1 MESKLNERMDE
12 LNNKKQQIAETNGNT
27 NISGDDLIGINA
39 GGKIIAA
46 KRSTLT
52 QLDGTRLEALFSGR
66 WDKKILRDSH
76 GRIFLDVNPKCFQAI
91 VDYLTELLISSEDN
105 LPKLLPSVDDD
116 EKDIMNQHIDL
127 FGLLYN
133 KRHLVYLTVR

>member
-1 MESKLNERMDE
+1 MEEVNTANKRLKLALDNHERDLKEQIAELDDIESKLNERMDE
-12 LNNKKQQIAETNGNT
+12 LNNKKQLIAQTNGST
-27 NISGDDLIGINA
+27 NLSGDNLIEINA

-76 GRIFLDVNPKCFQAI
+76 GRSFW
-91 VDYLTELLISSEDN
+91 
-105 LPKLLPSVDDD
+105 
-116 EKDIMNQHIDL
+116 M
-127 FGLLYN
+127 
-133 KRHLVYLTVR
+133 

>member
-1 MESKLNERMDE
+1 MKEQIAELDDIESKLNERMDE

-27 NISGDDLIGINA
+27 NISGDDLIEINA

-91 VDYLTELLISSEDN
+91 VDYLTELLI
-105 LPKLLPSVDDD
+105 
-116 EKDIMNQHIDL
+116 
-127 FGLLYN
+127 
-133 KRHLVYLTVR
+133 